1 MYIIKRIKK
10 ILLISIFIVVSGAN
24 AGEID
29 IDVYGLSYH
38 LDATQAYAEAPRRL
52 DSQGQ
57 WVFNPGI
64 GVTYDFR
71 DNISE
76 EGFSPIVA
84 VGYFQDC
91 ADYPF
96 YFAGAGIRYRNY
108 IDDTNFMWE
117 VNVAGAMLSGVDWDF
132 ETRDQYFTPTA
143 NIGFGYKLSEDYLIK
158 ANFSYIPA
166 DDSASGTAGTDLI
179 FMQVSLGF

>member
-1 MYIIKRIKK
+1 MIKHTLIAG
-10 ILLISIFIVVSGAN
+10 LLSALLMVGSAN

-38 LDATQAYAEAPRRL
+38 LDATEAYSEAPRGL
-52 DSQGQ
+52 DDQGQ

-71 DNISE
+71 ENISE
-76 EGFSPIVA
+76 EGFSPFVA
-84 VGYFQDC
+84 VGYFKDC

-96 YFAGAGIRYRNY
+96 YFAGAGVRYRNY
-108 IDDTNFMWE
+108 IDGTNLMWE
-117 VNVAGAMLSGVDWDF
+117 VNVAGAMLNGADWDF
-132 ETRDQYFTPTA
+132 DTRATYFIPTA
-143 NIGFGYKLSEDYLIK
+143 NIGFGYKLNEDYLIK

-166 DDSASGTAGTDLI
+166 NDEATGTAGTDLI

>member
-96 YFAGAGIRYRNY
+96 YFAG
-108 IDDTNFMWE
+108 
-117 VNVAGAMLSGVDWDF
+117 S
-132 ETRDQYFTPTA
+132 RDK
-143 NIGFGYKLSEDYLIK
+143 I
-158 ANFSYIPA
+158 
-166 DDSASGTAGTDLI
+166 
-179 FMQVSLGF
+179 

>member
-1 MYIIKRIKK
+1 MNILEKK
-10 ILLISIFIVVSGAN
+10 SLVAGLLSAFLMVGSAN

-38 LDATQAYAEAPRRL
+38 LDATEAYAEAPRGL
-52 DSQGQ
+52 DDKGQ

-71 DNISE
+71 DNISV

-96 YFAGAGIRYRNY
+96 YFAGAGVRYRNY
-108 IDDTNFMWE
+108 IDGTN
-117 VNVAGAMLSGVDWDF
+117 
-132 ETRDQYFTPTA
+132 
-143 NIGFGYKLSEDYLIK
+143 LIDRK
-158 ANFSYIPA
+158 S
-166 DDSASGTAGTDLI
+166 
-179 FMQVSLGF
+179 VV